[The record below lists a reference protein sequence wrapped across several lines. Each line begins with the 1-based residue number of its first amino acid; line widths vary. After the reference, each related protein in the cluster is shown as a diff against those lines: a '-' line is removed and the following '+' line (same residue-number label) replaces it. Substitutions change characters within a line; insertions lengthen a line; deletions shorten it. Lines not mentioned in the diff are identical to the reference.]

1 MQPCNYYQTIFC
13 KIYKVKLGTSIG
25 TSFHICD
32 LVAHLTVFNGCTSD
46 SLKFHALHSVKY
58 NRFMYFHLY
67 YWRYRMREASEFS
80 YDHRAFIFEFK
91 VQTSCI
97 LSQFQ
102 LGTGG
107 LVRASASSILRE
119 GDWSHVGYLIF
130 PHFPAH
136 PARAWIVPG
145 LSRFFLLEFHDSVH
159 DWCSENAKRLI

>member
-1 MQPCNYYQTIFC
+1 MFS
-13 KIYKVKLGTSIG
+13 KLFLI
-25 TSFHICD
+25 
-32 LVAHLTVFNGCTSD
+32 
-46 SLKFHALHSVKY
+46 HSVKH

-67 YWRYRMREASEFS
+67 YRRYRIQGASEFS

-97 LSQFQ
+97 LSQFRE

-130 PHFPAH
+130 FVFKKKTYPQVGSKHSYSTSYILKRKWSYFFR
-136 PARAWIVPG
+136 RAQNEK
-145 LSRFFLLEFHDSVH
+145 LF
-159 DWCSENAKRLI
+159 